1 MCTRQHISTCL
12 PCRSS
17 LETLSLSPPS
27 LYIKIHENYYFLLM
41 QLFDRM
47 VFSIYQNVND
57 QYHHYYYLHLILI
70 LVHTVVV
77 IDMMLLHPN
86 QHFQKHF
93 VCEKKKENRK
103 EKKKI
108 GKKKRKKER
117 KKERKKRN
125 REIESSMKKVNN
137 MSD

>member
-86 QHFQKHF
+86 QHFQKHLC
-93 VCEKKKENRK
+93 VKKKRKEERKKENRK
-103 EKKKI
+103 EKT
-108 GKKKRKKER
+108 KKRKKER
-117 KKERKKRN
+117 KKKEKQRD
-125 REIESSMKKVNN
+125 REFHEKS
-137 MSD
+137 